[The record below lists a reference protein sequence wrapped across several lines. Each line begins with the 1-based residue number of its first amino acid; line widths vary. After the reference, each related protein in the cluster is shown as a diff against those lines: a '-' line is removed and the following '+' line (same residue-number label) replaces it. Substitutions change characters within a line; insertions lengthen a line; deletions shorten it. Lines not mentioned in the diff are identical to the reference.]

1 MTVIVNTGVIKGNRR
16 MYRIVIAGLLAAVS
30 GMAQADRQPN
40 VEVNVPP
47 EVFNSGGQR
56 TQPCQQCCIYQN
68 QNYSEGAVIKTEGI
82 LLQCQR
88 DPNIMGTN
96 PLVWRRVTT

>member
-1 MTVIVNTGVIKGNRR
+1 
-16 MYRIVIAGLLAAVS
+16 MYRILIAGLLTALSV
-30 GMAQADRQPN
+30 GAQANRQPN

-47 EVFNSGGQR
+47 EVFNSGGQT

-68 QNYSEGAVIKTEGI
+68 QNYSEGAVIKMEGI

-88 DPNIMGTN
+88 DPNVMGTN
-96 PLVWRRVTT
+96 PLMWRRVTT

>member
-1 MTVIVNTGVIKGNRR
+1 
-16 MYRIVIAGLLAAVS
+16 MYRILIAGLLTVLS
-30 GMAQADRQPN
+30 VGVQANRQPN

-47 EVFNSGGQR
+47 EVFNTGGQT

-68 QNYSEGAVIKTEGI
+68 QNYSEGAVIKMEGI

-88 DPNIMGTN
+88 DPKVMGTN
-96 PLVWRRVTT
+96 PLMWRRVTP